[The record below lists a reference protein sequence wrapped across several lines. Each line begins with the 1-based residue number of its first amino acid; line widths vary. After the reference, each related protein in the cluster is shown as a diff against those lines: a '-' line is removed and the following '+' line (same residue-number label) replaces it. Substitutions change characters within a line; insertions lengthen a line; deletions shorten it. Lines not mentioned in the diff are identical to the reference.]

1 MSEIITSKENPA
13 VKHAARLL
21 KSAKFRRQEEAFL
34 AEGVRLCR
42 DAAYS
47 GVRILRMFYT
57 EEALERYPKDV
68 ELLREKAER
77 AFLLSQQL
85 AGGLS
90 ATVTPQGIFCVC
102 AMLDKTDCLDKMDAS
117 GQLLGLEDI
126 QDPSNLGTVL
136 RSAEALGIGGV
147 ILTRGCCDVYSPKVL
162 RGSMGAVFRL
172 PMALVETMPPAVN
185 ALEQKGF
192 VTMAAVPDREAEP
205 ITQVRFSSPSIV
217 LVGNEGNGLKPETI
231 RACQRRV
238 TIPMLGRAESLNAS
252 VAASLDVG
260 NDAGLRGGGVMNRE
274 LFWIWL
280 SLGLTPG
287 SRSCKRILER
297 FRTPEEFFRAP
308 DDQWRS
314 FRLPAGELSALS
326 TRDLVQAEKISA
338 ACREKGIDLIAPGD
352 QAYPNRL
359 WEIPNPPALLYCQGV
374 LPDLEEALCL
384 AAVGTRSATED
395 GMKSAFELCYRL
407 AGAGTVIVSGGA
419 LGADQAALEGA
430 LQAKGKTIA
439 VLGGGADVDYP
450 PNFAGMRKRILE
462 NGGAVLSEYPPATK
476 PYRGNFPVRNRIIS
490 GLSRGVLVI
499 EAPKHSGALITA
511 GLALEQNRDV
521 FALPGSVRSEASFG
535 TNQLIKDGAK
545 PVTCPEDILE
555 EYAYT
560 YAYSGSAEKDE
571 IASTEIEEASP
582 SGQNPLRPPNHRTEL
597 PKAPPAIREEEL
609 SACAVKLYQAM
620 SWEPAYLDILA
631 EEAGLSAAQA
641 LQAVTELELS
651 GIIQSYSGRRY
662 AFQQ

>member
-34 AEGVRLCR
+34 AEGVRLSR

-185 ALEQKGF
+185 AMEQKGF

-252 VAASLDVG
+252 VAASL
-260 NDAGLRGGGVMNRE
+260 LMWE
-274 LFWIWL
+274 MM
-280 SLGLTPG
+280 
-287 SRSCKRILER
+287 
-297 FRTPEEFFRAP
+297 RA
-308 DDQWRS
+308 S
-314 FRLPAGELSALS
+314 GE
-326 TRDLVQAEKISA
+326 
-338 ACREKGIDLIAPGD
+338 
-352 QAYPNRL
+352 
-359 WEIPNPPALLYCQGV
+359 
-374 LPDLEEALCL
+374 
-384 AAVGTRSATED
+384 
-395 GMKSAFELCYRL
+395 
-407 AGAGTVIVSGGA
+407 
-419 LGADQAALEGA
+419 AAL
-430 LQAKGKTIA
+430 
-439 VLGGGADVDYP
+439 
-450 PNFAGMRKRILE
+450 
-462 NGGAVLSEYPPATK
+462 
-476 PYRGNFPVRNRIIS
+476 
-490 GLSRGVLVI
+490 
-499 EAPKHSGALITA
+499 
-511 GLALEQNRDV
+511 
-521 FALPGSVRSEASFG
+521 
-535 TNQLIKDGAK
+535 
-545 PVTCPEDILE
+545 
-555 EYAYT
+555 
-560 YAYSGSAEKDE
+560 
-571 IASTEIEEASP
+571 
-582 SGQNPLRPPNHRTEL
+582 
-597 PKAPPAIREEEL
+597 
-609 SACAVKLYQAM
+609 
-620 SWEPAYLDILA
+620 
-631 EEAGLSAAQA
+631 
-641 LQAVTELELS
+641 
-651 GIIQSYSGRRY
+651 
-662 AFQQ
+662 

>member
-136 RSAEALGIGGV
+136 RTAEALGIGGV

-252 VAASLDVG
+252 VAASL
-260 NDAGLRGGGVMNRE
+260 LMWEMGGGVMNRE

>member
-102 AMLDKTDCLDKMDAS
+102 AMLDKTDCLD
-117 GQLLGLEDI
+117 
-126 QDPSNLGTVL
+126 
-136 RSAEALGIGGV
+136 IGGV

-185 ALEQKGF
+185 AMEQKGF

-252 VAASLDVG
+252 VAASL
-260 NDAGLRGGGVMNRE
+260 LMWE
-274 LFWIWL
+274 MM
-280 SLGLTPG
+280 
-287 SRSCKRILER
+287 
-297 FRTPEEFFRAP
+297 RA
-308 DDQWRS
+308 S
-314 FRLPAGELSALS
+314 GE
-326 TRDLVQAEKISA
+326 
-338 ACREKGIDLIAPGD
+338 
-352 QAYPNRL
+352 
-359 WEIPNPPALLYCQGV
+359 
-374 LPDLEEALCL
+374 
-384 AAVGTRSATED
+384 
-395 GMKSAFELCYRL
+395 
-407 AGAGTVIVSGGA
+407 
-419 LGADQAALEGA
+419 AAL
-430 LQAKGKTIA
+430 
-439 VLGGGADVDYP
+439 
-450 PNFAGMRKRILE
+450 
-462 NGGAVLSEYPPATK
+462 
-476 PYRGNFPVRNRIIS
+476 
-490 GLSRGVLVI
+490 
-499 EAPKHSGALITA
+499 
-511 GLALEQNRDV
+511 
-521 FALPGSVRSEASFG
+521 
-535 TNQLIKDGAK
+535 
-545 PVTCPEDILE
+545 
-555 EYAYT
+555 
-560 YAYSGSAEKDE
+560 
-571 IASTEIEEASP
+571 
-582 SGQNPLRPPNHRTEL
+582 
-597 PKAPPAIREEEL
+597 
-609 SACAVKLYQAM
+609 
-620 SWEPAYLDILA
+620 
-631 EEAGLSAAQA
+631 
-641 LQAVTELELS
+641 
-651 GIIQSYSGRRY
+651 
-662 AFQQ
+662 